1 MHPVPLFCGIVSTL
15 FIMGTVFTSGCGNTS
30 RPGEET
36 VTYQDQE
43 GRAVTVPRH
52 IERLSGEGE
61 IVYALGQQHKL
72 VDRGLYGL
80 LAETMAT
87 LEPGFAARPAIL
99 EVGKLNVESLAS
111 LKPQIVFANAVFHKD
126 TKERMED
133 AGLKVFAVKG
143 ENIAESFETVRLM
156 GRVLGCADKADAY
169 LADLQRLLNL
179 VEERTKDI
187 PSERRLK
194 VMFAGPRS
202 VYTVA
207 TGEMLQSEILK
218 RAGGENVAQTLEG
231 FWAYVSPE
239 QVAAWNP
246 DVILLGSSKGTYGV
260 EMVYRSAQFTTVK
273 AVKNHRVYAFPSNI
287 GWWDWPA
294 PNCVLGVVWA
304 AKTLYPERFR
314 DVDMLKVADDY
325 YTKYRGHSFTALGGQ
340 LP

>member
-1 MHPVPLFCGIVSTL
+1 M
-15 FIMGTVFTSGCGNTS
+15 
-30 RPGEET
+30 
-36 VTYQDQE
+36 TYQDQE
-43 GRAVTVPRH
+43 GRTVSVPRQ
-52 IERLSGEGE
+52 IDRISGEGE
-61 IVYALGQQHKL
+61 IVYALGQQRKL

-111 LKPQIVFANAVFHKD
+111 LEPQVVFANAVFHRD
-126 TKERMED
+126 TKERMQI
-133 AGLKVFAVKG
+133 AGLNVFAVKG
-143 ENIAESFETVRLM
+143 EDITESFETVRLI
-156 GRVLGCADKADAY
+156 GRVLGRADKADAY
-169 LADLQRLLNL
+169 LSDLRRLLTL

-187 PSERRLK
+187 PSDERLK

-207 TGEMLQSEILK
+207 TGAMLQTEIVK

-231 FWAYVSPE
+231 FWAAVSPE

-246 DVILLGSSKGTYGV
+246 DVIFLGSSKGTYGV
-260 EMVYRSAQFTTVK
+260 EMVYRTVQFETVK
-273 AVKNHRVYAFPSNI
+273 AVKDHRVYAFPSNI
-287 GWWDWPA
+287 DWWDWPA

-325 YTKYRGHSFTALGGQ
+325 YTRYRGYSFTALGGQ